1 MTLKLYFFYLK
12 LCKFV
17 MTPDMGIV
25 GRQGHEEVDQGE
37 DHQEAGDGG
46 NDEHH
51 LEHDQV
57 TKAAYYQPWESGPR
71 KQEMVAMMNIT

>member
-1 MTLKLYFFYLK
+1 
-12 LCKFV
+12 

-37 DHQEAGDGG
+37 DHQEAGYGG

-51 LEHDQV
+51 REHDQV
-57 TKAAYYQPWESGPR
+57 TKAAYYQP
-71 KQEMVAMMNIT
+71 